1 MSIQKGFSFAS
12 TKSVSDNFTGVVVV
26 GLTIQFTFVVG
37 KLHDRAITLEDNLVS
52 IPFVIF
58 IVQKAECLFLAV
70 QFERTAL
77 LDSRNEFR
85 LSVDFTMLFP
95 ADNLTVLVDSYR
107 LREETLKVS
116 FFLIFKVSYERII
129 EPQFISEGVLQDIF
143 GHFDQGLRDVFV

>member
-12 TKSVSDNFTGVVVV
+12 TKSVSDNFTSVVVV

-85 LSVDFTMLFP
+85 LSVDFTMFFP